1 MRKNYPVVSQTEQ
14 VKVIRVAHLS
24 LNEPDVSTMTAKEAV
39 DQDMFRTS
47 RGTMDVDVHVLT
59 GPHAGALA
67 YLDSNRRVRANYDP
81 ETQHPNGSWLW
92 IDDLP

>member
-39 DQDMFRTS
+39 DQDMFHTS

-59 GPHAGALA
+59 GKGE
-67 YLDSNRRVRANYDP
+67 R
-81 ETQHPNGSWLW
+81 NGS
-92 IDDLP
+92 